1 MPAMSPPLTPL
12 STPNLSPEP
21 PQHVAVVRGSRGGV
35 PHETVDQHSGNQG
48 MATPLQSAPVDL
60 GLWGDLLSQPQVRG
74 IVLGLVSRTSP
85 DSRQYSCV
93 GLCVYGC
100 AAGGG

>member
-21 PQHVAVVRGSRGGV
+21 PQQVAVVRGSRGGV
-35 PHETVDQHSGNQG
+35 PCETVDQHYGNQG

-74 IVLGLVSRTSP
+74 IVLGLVSRISP

-93 GLCVYGC
+93 SLCV
-100 AAGGG
+100 